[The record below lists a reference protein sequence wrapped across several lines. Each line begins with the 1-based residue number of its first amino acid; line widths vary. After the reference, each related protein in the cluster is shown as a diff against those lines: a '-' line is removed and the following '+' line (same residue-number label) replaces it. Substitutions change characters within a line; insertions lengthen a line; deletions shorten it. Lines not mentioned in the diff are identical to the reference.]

1 MKLLPVLAGVS
12 MGKLFPN
19 GKSNGDDS
27 VSVDESG
34 MAKIALN
41 ANANF
46 FGVSSNILWVSKIE
60 YDLQQ
65 NGTPINPSYD
75 QFSRDNFFYLN

>member
-19 GKSNGDDS
+19 GKTNGDDS

-46 FGVSSNILWVSKIE
+46 FGVSSNILWV
-60 YDLQQ
+60 
-65 NGTPINPSYD
+65 
-75 QFSRDNFFYLN
+75 R

>member
-41 ANANF
+41 ANSNF
-46 FGVSSNILWVSKIE
+46 FGVSSNILWVSKIASALHRPC
-60 YDLQQ
+60 Y
-65 NGTPINPSYD
+65 
-75 QFSRDNFFYLN
+75 

>member
-19 GKSNGDDS
+19 GKPNGDDS

-46 FGVSSNILWVSKIE
+46 FGISSNILWVS
-60 YDLQQ
+60 
-65 NGTPINPSYD
+65 
-75 QFSRDNFFYLN
+75 FYLNQWCFYWVKNFHVTRFHVRKF